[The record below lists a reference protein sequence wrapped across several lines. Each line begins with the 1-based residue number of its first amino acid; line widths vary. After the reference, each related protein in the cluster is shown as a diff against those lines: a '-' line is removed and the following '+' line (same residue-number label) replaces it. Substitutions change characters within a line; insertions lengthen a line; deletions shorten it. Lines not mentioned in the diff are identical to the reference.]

1 MKTYCIFFN
10 SSVIEM
16 GHHNIINQMRSTETH
31 LSWLNQNWV
40 CLIYELM
47 EMYFIL
53 VCLRLIIS
61 GNEKIILDHRMA
73 SIYQSRVEC
82 ACFNLDKHLLVCIT
96 VNVLDSS
103 CYCAHGKLTEGRSL
117 WVSLGVTCHLRHKQ
131 WWRSILCF
139 CKDAQGF

>member
-1 MKTYCIFFN
+1 MKTYLN
-10 SSVIEM
+10 SSIRVIEI
-16 GHHNIINQMRSTETH
+16 GHHNIISQMRTTETH

-82 ACFNLDKHLLVCIT
+82 ACFNLDKHLFVCIT
-96 VNVLDSS
+96 VNVQDSS
-103 CYCAHGKLTEGRSL
+103 RYCAHDKLIEGRSL
-117 WVSLGVTCHLRHKQ
+117 WVSLGVTWYLRHKQ
-131 WWRSILCF
+131 WWQSILCF